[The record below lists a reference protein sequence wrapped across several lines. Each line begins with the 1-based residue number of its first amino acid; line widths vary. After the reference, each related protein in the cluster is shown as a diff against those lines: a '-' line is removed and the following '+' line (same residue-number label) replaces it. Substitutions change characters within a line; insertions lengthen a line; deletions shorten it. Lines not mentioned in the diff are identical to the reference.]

1 MFFSLEN
8 AGSMCACVYMIHIRY
23 DCWTSNGFFLPFIAV
38 LYFPSR
44 LRDITNSINKH
55 YELLRLIVRK
65 MDISTEDD
73 HKDEGVDT
81 SVESDNESGIDNSHV
96 VNGWSSDLV
105 RNNLLKRTAVLSYKQ
120 NKNMKKQNWLL
131 IWLVFIW
138 KFWRAS
144 IGKYPS

>member
-1 MFFSLEN
+1 KIVNEDADAGQLDAKLASLGRSIAQN
-8 AGSMCACVYMIHIRY
+8 AYLY
-23 DCWTSNGFFLPFIAV
+23 DEMHQQKK
-38 LYFPSR
+38 R

-81 SVESDNESGIDNSHV
+81 SVESDSESGVDNSHV

-120 NKNMKKQNWLL
+120 NKNMKKQN
-131 IWLVFIW
+131 
-138 KFWRAS
+138 
-144 IGKYPS
+144 